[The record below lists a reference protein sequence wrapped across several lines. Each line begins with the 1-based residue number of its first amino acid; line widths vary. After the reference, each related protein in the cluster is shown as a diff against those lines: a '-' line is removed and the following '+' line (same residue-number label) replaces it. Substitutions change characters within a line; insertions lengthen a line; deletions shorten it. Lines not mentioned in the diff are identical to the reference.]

1 MILYSVKQ
9 DYKTANSYNTFDAI
23 QLAIDLGDYL
33 ARWNC
38 EYDGNSTKILEKLLD
53 MKAGNKIRF
62 YDITVTAI

>member
-9 DYKTANSYNTFDAI
+9 DYETANSYKTFDAF

-33 ARWNC
+33 DRWDC
-38 EYDGNSTKILEKLLD
+38 EYDGNSTKILEKLLN
-53 MKAGNKIRF
+53 MKAGNSTCF